1 MTADEGK
8 ASAVFFFA
16 TKCNINWTKMYGIV
30 GGLLKPDGYNNVN
43 NSCKCCNS
51 IIRWK
56 YMNNMNSDKK
66 AVRKNYLDNIRWIT
80 VVIVVLYHVLYMY
93 NAEGVSGGIGQITK
107 LSTQPYDIF
116 QYLVYPWFMPVLF
129 IVAGISSRLY
139 LEKHTNKEFI
149 KSRTTKLLVPSTLG
163 LFVFQFIQGYVSMNL
178 GDGVA
183 ALAAAGVP
191 KFVIYFIMVAT
202 GSGVLWFVH
211 LLWIYS
217 VVLVLIRKIE
227 KGKLLEVG
235 SKAQMWLIVLL
246 FFPIWGAAQ
255 ILNAPI
261 VSVYRFAFYFVFFM
275 LGYYVFSNEEVMDKL
290 KKYAVVFI
298 VIGVALS
305 ISFAVIN
312 FIIRGGSN
320 FGDKPVNRGPLF
332 AACAYFGSLAMLSG
346 MARFGD
352 FSNDFTKWMSSHSFG
367 LYVFH
372 YLGISTVAL
381 VFAKNALLPAPLCYL
396 LSLIAG
402 FLFGYGLYAII
413 SRIPFFRWAILGI
426 SKKKVKNSEE

>member
-1 MTADEGK
+1 
-8 ASAVFFFA
+8 
-16 TKCNINWTKMYGIV
+16 
-30 GGLLKPDGYNNVN
+30 
-43 NSCKCCNS
+43 
-51 IIRWK
+51 
-56 YMNNMNSDKK
+56 MNNMNSDKK
-66 AVRKNYLDNIRWIT
+66 TVRKNYLDNIRWIT

-320 FGDKPVNRGPLF
+320 FADKPVNRGPMF

>member
-1 MTADEGK
+1 
-8 ASAVFFFA
+8 
-16 TKCNINWTKMYGIV
+16 
-30 GGLLKPDGYNNVN
+30 
-43 NSCKCCNS
+43 
-51 IIRWK
+51 
-56 YMNNMNSDKK
+56 MNNMNSDKK

-320 FGDKPVNRGPLF
+320 FADKPVNRGPLF

>member
-1 MTADEGK
+1 
-8 ASAVFFFA
+8 
-16 TKCNINWTKMYGIV
+16 
-30 GGLLKPDGYNNVN
+30 
-43 NSCKCCNS
+43 
-51 IIRWK
+51 
-56 YMNNMNSDKK
+56 MNNMNSDKK

-191 KFVIYFIMVAT
+191 KFVIYLIMVAT

-320 FGDKPVNRGPLF
+320 FADKPVNRGPLF